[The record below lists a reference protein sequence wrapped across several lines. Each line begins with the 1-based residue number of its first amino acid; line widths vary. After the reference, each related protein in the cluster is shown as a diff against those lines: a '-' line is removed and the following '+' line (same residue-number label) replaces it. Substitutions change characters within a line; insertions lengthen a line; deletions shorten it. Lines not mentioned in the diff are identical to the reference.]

1 MSAHRLVVAGI
12 GVNLLLLLGVL
23 VQWRAATAQT
33 APPAV
38 APVVRAR
45 AIELVDGGGRVRAQ
59 LSVEQNGE
67 AVFRMR
73 DAEGTIRVKL
83 GASKHGSALVLIDGS
98 TEPGVHVMAG
108 MSGTSLTVKRGAQQQ
123 VITP

>member
-1 MSAHRLVVAGI
+1 MTTRRLVAAGI

-23 VQWRAATAQT
+23 VQLRSASAQVAQAAI
-33 APPAV
+33 
-38 APVVRAR
+38 APVVRAQ
-45 AIELVDGGGRVRAQ
+45 AIELVDSGGRVRAQ

-83 GASKHGSALVLIDGS
+83 GASKNGSALVLIDGS

-123 VITP
+123 VIKP

>member
-1 MSAHRLVVAGI
+1 MTTRRLVAAGI
-12 GVNLLLLLGVL
+12 GVNLLLLLGVM
-23 VQWRAATAQT
+23 VQLRSATAQV
-33 APPAV
+33 AQAAI
-38 APVVRAR
+38 APVVRAQ
-45 AIELVDGGGRVRAQ
+45 AIELVDSGGRVRAQ

-83 GASKHGSALVLIDGS
+83 GASKNGSALVLIDGS
-98 TEPGVHVMAG
+98 TEAGVHAMAG

-123 VITP
+123 VIKP